1 MARAKSPTAKPAQR
15 PRQPGRPARAGAGA
29 SGGTARARGRDRDDN
44 DTGAPAN
51 RENADYDQDQD
62 QDQDDALTAEVV
74 TDDELDGGGGRGP
87 GLGDED
93 ELDFNAVQAEV
104 VDGGEGNEAD
114 AGQALRVNRSA
125 PLARYDPLQA
135 YMRDV
140 QRYKLLTPAE
150 EREAAV
156 RYFDSGDV
164 DAAAKLVTANL
175 RLVVKIAYDYRRA
188 HKNINDLIQ
197 EGSIG
202 LMQAVK
208 KYDPYKGVKLSTYAA
223 WWIRAY
229 ILRFILNNARLVK
242 VGTTQAQRKL
252 FFNLRKEKARLSAM
266 GIEAT
271 PETIAKRLDVPT
283 EDVVQMDRRLAA
295 GDMSLDAPVNAA
307 EGSTQARVDFLP
319 AKLESVDSA
328 LADAELG
335 AMVSEQLVAFGE
347 TLKGKEAQ
355 IFHQRMLTEEP
366 RTLQELGDEF
376 GVSRERVRQLEKRLQ
391 LKLKQ
396 YLSEKLG
403 TGLFEP

>member
-1 MARAKSPTAKPAQR
+1 MARPKQVSRRKTA
-15 PRQPGRPARAGAGA
+15 QPIPKAR
-29 SGGTARARGRDRDDN
+29 DN
-44 DTGAPAN
+44 DSDFDSPEGSA
-51 RENADYDQDQD
+51 ES
-62 QDQDDALTAEVV
+62 DDSDLHDGDGDDSVRAEP
-74 TDDELDGGGGRGP
+74 TDDTELD
-87 GLGDED
+87 
-93 ELDFNAVQAEV
+93 LDSVAAEV
-104 VDGGEGNEAD
+104 VDEEEVE
-114 AGQALRVNRSA
+114 RVAPATRRSTAITHGSA

-140 QRYKLLTPAE
+140 QRYKLLTPE
-150 EREAAV
+150 EEKEAATL
-156 RYFDSGDV
+156 YFETGDV
-164 DAAAKLVTANL
+164 DAAARLVTANL

-188 HKNINDLIQ
+188 HKNIGDLIQ

-252 FFNLRKEKARLSAM
+252 FFNLRKEKSRLAAM

-283 EDVVQMDRRLAA
+283 EEVVNMDRRLAA
-295 GDMSLDAPVNAA
+295 GDMSLDAPMSAS
-307 EGSTQARVDFLP
+307 EGSSQSRLDFLP
-319 AKLESVDSA
+319 SRNTDADEV
-328 LADAELG
+328 LADAQLNQMLRDKLEEFG
-335 AMVSEQLVAFGE
+335 A
-347 TLKGKEAQ
+347 TLKGKEEQ
-355 IFHQRMLTEEP
+355 IFNQRMLTEDP

-391 LKLKQ
+391 MKLKK
-396 YLSEKLG
+396 YLADSLG
-403 TGLFEP
+403 EGVFEP